1 MAGESL
7 PSNSMSVIRVLTA
20 DAQPLFS
27 DALCRVIRQCS
38 DFQLVGQASDG
49 RDALRLLRALRP
61 DVALLERSLPIVDG
75 PRILR
80 LAAEELLP
88 TRIVLVSAA
97 PDPVGAYEM
106 VERGV
111 VGCLT
116 RTTSAEQVREAVTTV
131 ASGRVFLASEIQDA
145 LACEIRLRA
154 GGQRPLLSER
164 EREVLR
170 RVADGQNT
178 PEIARSMYL
187 SVGTVKTHLNHLY
200 DKLGV
205 AERAAAVAVALRR
218 GLMD

>member
-1 MAGESL
+1 
-7 PSNSMSVIRVLTA
+7 
-20 DAQPLFS
+20 
-27 DALCRVIRQCS
+27 
-38 DFQLVGQASDG
+38 
-49 RDALRLLRALRP
+49 
-61 DVALLERSLPIVDG
+61 
-75 PRILR
+75 
-80 LAAEELLP
+80 
-88 TRIVLVSAA
+88 
-97 PDPVGAYEM
+97 M